1 MITFDWTQITWIGN
15 PLVVPWWAEV
25 NYMIGFV
32 LFYWILAPIFYYTNV
47 SAPLIWNHVLMLVRS
62 GIPRIFRSMS
72 ATLPIVTVPLTISSP
87 SLRPT
92 LLSI

>member
-32 LFYWILAPIFYYTNV
+32 LFVTIGSVADIDRK
-47 SAPLIWNHVLMLVRS
+47 IR
-62 GIPRIFRSMS
+62 GIPD
-72 ATLPIVTVPLTISSP
+72 LTSIS
-87 SLRPT
+87 T
-92 LLSI
+92 